1 MLLIDTVYL
10 EGNEKPVS
18 NPPVKAEI
26 QKHLDALKKA
36 IVLAQTQPDVATYS
50 FASEKY
56 ETLMSQVDM
65 LSDEQ
70 RELMVDIIDDL
81 LPTEWVFWIDAVEKA
96 ETLGEL
102 TDAEDL
108 TCH

>member
-1 MLLIDTVYL
+1 MK
-10 EGNEKPVS
+10 KPVS
-18 NPPVKAEI
+18 SPTIKAEI

-36 IVLAQTQPDVATYS
+36 IALAETQPDVATYS

-56 ETLMSQVDM
+56 ETLMSLVDK

-70 RELMVDIIDDL
+70 RESMVEIIDDL

-102 TDAEDL
+102 ADSEDL

>member
-1 MLLIDTVYL
+1 MK
-10 EGNEKPVS
+10 EPVS
-18 NPPVKAEI
+18 SATIKPDIE
-26 QKHLDALKKA
+26 KHLDALKEA
-36 IVLAQTQPDVATYS
+36 IVLAETQPDVTTYS

-56 ETLMSQVDM
+56 ETLMSLVDK
-65 LSDEQ
+65 LSDEE
-70 RELMVDIIDDL
+70 RESMVDIIDDL

-102 TDAEDL
+102 ADSEDL